1 MARRLGDGVFERQ
14 SASLLGRADR
24 RDDLRRTSCPTLL
37 LWGRDDALSPA
48 THGTMMAARITRSR
62 LGVLDRCGHLP
73 TLEQPELVTAA
84 LRDWLGGGSPGV
96 RRRGGDDDHARAR

>member
-37 LWGRDDALSPA
+37 LWGRDDTLSPV
-48 THGTMMAARITRSR
+48 THGTMMAARITRAR
-62 LGVLDRCGHLP
+62 LVVLDDCGHLP
-73 TLEQPELVTAA
+73 TLEHPELVTAA
-84 LRDWLGGGSPGV
+84 LRDWLRGGSPQV
-96 RRRGGDDDHARAR
+96 RRAGGHHEP